1 MVWFTLV
8 IVFYDPNQLHIF
20 FRFSVYI
27 IELFYTD
34 TPVKPIKQSLLDV
47 RIVGVY
53 VILFVL
59 TAFSEVFQLLLAYNL
74 LGHT

>member
-8 IVFYDPNQLHIF
+8 IVFYDIIQLHIF

-27 IELFYTD
+27 IELFYHD

-53 VILFVL
+53 VALFVL
-59 TAFSEVFQLLLAYNL
+59 TAFSEVFKHVLILV
-74 LGHT
+74 